1 LQKTEDSRR
10 SSSKSEAD
18 FKVDTI
24 GSVNSSSSEK
34 NVEIKVNEND
44 DTMAIEEHIKV
55 NITDDNIIKNKDHND
70 VNLIDQLTLTGKQS
84 YKSERNALSF
94 KEDILDSS
102 HNDVK
107 EMLPE
112 LTKRGSLNNKLKI
125 KEPKRICSLTK
136 TNELLSTI
144 SDTPFT
150 TSNREKKKFHNYSQ
164 IKNYMDE
171 SNFDNSTLQSDL
183 NSMKK
188 NILNITGTFDKSKAG
203 HNKNNSSYSP
213 LNQVNKLDNLNDSKV
228 LEISNINNYEKI
240 NNESMSFSITKDVQL
255 SDNISGYIYKN
266 NDSKKA
272 DIDIGEP
279 KINQTSIT
287 NSKRSY
293 KVLGMLIIII
303 LCLFIIY
310 IIVK

>member
-1 LQKTEDSRR
+1 
-10 SSSKSEAD
+10 
-18 FKVDTI
+18 
-24 GSVNSSSSEK
+24 
-34 NVEIKVNEND
+34 
-44 DTMAIEEHIKV
+44 MAIEEHIKV
-55 NITDDNIIKNKDHND
+55 NITDDNIIKTKDQND
-70 VNLIDQLTLTGKQS
+70 DNLIDKLTLFGKQS

-102 HNDVK
+102 QNDVK

-125 KEPKRICSLTK
+125 KEPSRLCSLTK

-144 SDTPFT
+144 SDSPFT
-150 TSNREKKKFHNYSQ
+150 VSNREKKKFHNYSQ

-188 NILNITGTFDKSKAG
+188 NILNITGSFDKSKTG
-203 HNKNNSSYSP
+203 HNKNSSSYTP
-213 LNQVNKLDNLNDSKV
+213 LNQIHKQDNLNDSKV
-228 LEISNINNYEKI
+228 LEISNLNNYEKI
-240 NNESMSFSITKDVQL
+240 NNESMSFTVTRDIPQ

-272 DIDIGEP
+272 NLDIEEP
-279 KINQTSIT
+279 KNIQIPNT
-287 NSKRSY
+287 NNKRSY
-293 KVLGMLIIII
+293 IVFGLLMVIL